1 MLSAMAT
8 TAADAKL
15 CIDTIRTLAIDAIQ
29 ASNSGHPGMPLAM
42 APAAYVLFAEVMAH
56 NPRDPDWPDRDRF
69 VLSAGHGSMLLYA
82 ALHLS
87 GYPLSLDEIRRFRQW
102 GSLTPGHPERDRVH
116 VTPGVEVTTGPLG
129 QGFANGVGM
138 AMAER
143 FLRERYGDQVMD
155 HRVYAIVSDGDLMEG
170 IASEAASLAGELGLG
185 RLVYLYDD
193 NDVTLDG
200 PAEWSFSREDRVAR
214 FEAYGWH
221 VSRVEDVNDL
231 DALRAALREAEEVED
246 RPSLIDVKTIIGWPA
261 PNQGT
266 ADVHGKALGEEN
278 VRIVKERLGWDPDV
292 SFHVPDGVY
301 EAFAPDRGERLQAE
315 WQERLDGWRSDN
327 AELAAEWDA
336 AWSGRPARP
345 LELPAFEVG
354 ASLAT
359 RGAGGKVMAAFEEA
373 VPTMVGG
380 AADLSESTKTE
391 FPGSG
396 RYTREA
402 ADRNVYFGVREHGM
416 GGAVN
421 GMAAH
426 GGIVRPYGSTFLQ
439 FADYMRASIRL
450 SALMGLDVAWVFTH
464 DSVALGEDGPTHQP
478 VEHVMALRA
487 IPGLTVIR
495 PADAAETAEAWRV
508 ILEELDGPAAMALS
522 RQNLPVLEGTGAG
535 LACGAYV
542 LRDGDDAC
550 IVATGGEVIVAVEA
564 AEALAA
570 EGVKARVVSMPS
582 WELFEAQDGS
592 YRSSVLPSALPT
604 VSVEAGISLGW
615 SRYAQ
620 AHVAIDRFGAS
631 APGTETLRRLG
642 ITADATVDAVRGLLG
657 R

>member
-1 MLSAMAT
+1 
-8 TAADAKL
+8 
-15 CIDTIRTLAIDAIQ
+15 
-29 ASNSGHPGMPLAM
+29 
-42 APAAYVLFAEVMAH
+42 
-56 NPRDPDWPDRDRF
+56 
-69 VLSAGHGSMLLYA
+69 
-82 ALHLS
+82 
-87 GYPLSLDEIRRFRQW
+87 
-102 GSLTPGHPERDRVH
+102 
-116 VTPGVEVTTGPLG
+116 
-129 QGFANGVGM
+129 M

-143 FLRERYGDQVMD
+143 FLRERYGDQVTD

-170 IASEAASLAGELGLG
+170 VASEAASLAGELGLG

-200 PAEWSFSREDRVAR
+200 PAEWSFSREDRGAR

-221 VSRVEDVNDL
+221 VQHVEDVNDL
-231 DALRAALREAEEVED
+231 DALRAAIREAEEVED
-246 RPSLIDVKTIIGWPA
+246 RPSLIDVKTIIGWPS

-266 ADVHGKALGEEN
+266 SDVHGKALGEEN
-278 VRIVKERLGWDPDV
+278 VRIVKERLGWDPDQ

-301 EAFAPDRGERLQAE
+301 EAFAPERGEQLQTE
-315 WQERLDGWRSDN
+315 WQERFDAWR
-327 AELAAEWDA
+327 AENGALAAEWDA

-354 ASLAT
+354 TSLAT
-359 RGAGGKVMAAFEEA
+359 RGAGGTVMAAFEDA

-396 RYTREA
+396 RFTREG

-450 SALMGLDVAWVFTH
+450 SALMGLNTAWVFTH

-478 VEHVMALRA
+478 VEHLMALRA
-487 IPGLTVIR
+487 IPGLTVLR

-508 ILEELDGPAAMALS
+508 ILEDLDGPAAMALS
-522 RQNLPVLEGTGAG
+522 RQNLPVLEGSGAG
-535 LACGAYV
+535 LARGAYV
-542 LRDGDDAC
+542 LRDGTDAC

-564 AEALAA
+564 AEALAGD
-570 EGVKARVVSMPS
+570 GVSARVVSMPS
-582 WELFEAQDGS
+582 WELFEAQDEG
-592 YRSSVLPSALPT
+592 YRSETLPSGLPT
-604 VSVEAGISLGW
+604 VSVEAGVSFGW

-620 AHVAIDRFGAS
+620 RHVAIDRFGAS

-642 ITADATVDAVRGLLG
+642 ITADATVEAVRALLA
-657 R
+657 

>member
-1 MLSAMAT
+1 MAT
-8 TAADAKL
+8 TAAEPQL

-29 ASNSGHPGMPLAM
+29 ASNSGHPGLPLAM

-56 NPRDPDWPDRDRF
+56 NPKDPDWPDRDRF

-87 GYPLSLDEIRRFRQW
+87 GYALSLDELKRFRQW

-143 FLRERYGDQVMD
+143 FLRERYGEEVVD

-170 IASEAASLAGELGLG
+170 VASEAASLAGELGLG

-200 PAEWSFSREDRVAR
+200 PAEWSFSREDRAAR

-221 VSRVEDVNDL
+221 VQHVEDVNDL
-231 DALRAALREAEEVED
+231 DAVRSAIRAAEEVED
-246 RPSLIDVKTIIGWPA
+246 RPSLIDVKTIIGWPS

-266 ADVHGKALGEEN
+266 SDVHGKALGEEN
-278 VRIVKERLGWDPDV
+278 VRIVKERLGWDPDR
-292 SFHVPDGVY
+292 SFVVPEGVY
-301 EAFAPDRGERLQAE
+301 DAFAPSRGEEAQRA
-315 WQERLDGWRSDN
+315 WQERFDAWR
-327 AELAAEWDA
+327 AEHGERAAEWDA
-336 AWSGRPARP
+336 AWSGRPAKP
-345 LELPAFEVG
+345 IELPSFEIG
-354 ASLAT
+354 SSIAT

-380 AADLSESTKTE
+380 AADLSESTKTV
-391 FPGSG
+391 FPESG
-396 RYTREA
+396 RYRRER
-402 ADRNVYFGVREHGM
+402 ADRNVFFGVREHGM

-439 FADYMRASIRL
+439 FADYMRGSIRL
-450 SALMGLDVAWVFTH
+450 SALMALNVAWVFTH

-478 VEHVMALRA
+478 VEHLMALRA

-495 PADAAETAEAWRV
+495 PGDGAETAEAWRV
-508 ILEELDGPAAMALS
+508 ILEDLDGPAAMALS
-522 RQNLPVLEGTGAG
+522 RQNLPVLEGTGPG
-535 LACGAYV
+535 LARGAYV
-542 LRDGDDAC
+542 LRPGDDAA
-550 IVATGGEVIVAVEA
+550 IVATGGELEVAVA
-564 AEALAA
+564 AHEALAA
-570 EGVKARVVSMPS
+570 DGVNARVVSMPS
-582 WELFEAQDGS
+582 WELFEAQDES
-592 YRSSVLPSALPT
+592 YRAETLPSGLPT
-604 VSVEAGISLGW
+604 VSVEAGVSLGW

-642 ITADATVDAVRGLLG
+642 ITPDATVEAVRSLI
-657 R
+657 

>member
-1 MLSAMAT
+1 MAT
-8 TAADAKL
+8 TAADAQL

-29 ASNSGHPGMPLAM
+29 QSNSGHPGLPLAM
-42 APAAYVLFAEVMAH
+42 APAAYVLFAEVMEH
-56 NPRDPDWPDRDRF
+56 NPRDPAWPDRDRF

-87 GYPLSLDEIRRFRQW
+87 GYELSLEEIKRFRQW
-102 GSLTPGHPERDRVH
+102 GSLTPGHPERDLVH

-143 FLRERYGDQVMD
+143 FLRERYGAEVMD

-170 IASEAASLAGELGLG
+170 VASEAASLAGELGLG
-185 RLVYLYDD
+185 RIVYLYDD

-200 PAEWSFSREDRVAR
+200 PAEWSFSREDRAAR

-221 VSRVEDVNDL
+221 VQHVEDVNDL
-231 DALRAALREAEEVED
+231 DALRAAIRAAEEVED
-246 RPSLIDVKTIIGWPA
+246 RPSLIDVKSIIGWPA

-266 ADVHGKALGEEN
+266 SDVHGKALGEDN
-278 VRIVKERLGWDPDV
+278 VRIVKERLGWDPDQA
-292 SFHVPDGVY
+292 FHVPDGVY
-301 EAFAPDRGERLQAE
+301 EAFAPERGAE
-315 WQERLDGWRSDN
+315 AQDAWQERFDAWRSAN
-327 AELAAEWDA
+327 AEAAAEWDA

-345 LELPAFEVG
+345 LELPSFEVG
-354 ASLAT
+354 SSSAT
-359 RGAGGKVMAAFEEA
+359 RGAGGKVMAAFEPA

-380 AADLSESTKTE
+380 AADLSESTKTV
-391 FPGSG
+391 FPESG
-396 RYTREA
+396 RYSRDR
-402 ADRNVYFGVREHGM
+402 ADRNVFFGVREHGM

-439 FADYMRASIRL
+439 FADYMRGSIRL
-450 SALMGLDVAWVFTH
+450 SALMALDVAWVFTH

-478 VEHVMALRA
+478 VEHLMALRA

-508 ILEELDGPAAMALS
+508 ILEDLDGPAVLALS
-522 RQNLPVLEGTGAG
+522 RQNLPVLEGSGPG
-535 LACGAYV
+535 LARGAYV
-542 LRDGDDAC
+542 LRPGDDAC

-570 EGVKARVVSMPS
+570 DGIAGRVVSMPS
-582 WELFEAQDGS
+582 WELFEAQDEA
-592 YRSSVLPSALPT
+592 YRAETLPSGVPT
-604 VSVEAGISLGW
+604 VSVEAGVSLGW

-642 ITADATVDAVRGLLG
+642 ITAENTVDTVRSLLS
-657 R
+657 